1 MQGAAPLPA
10 SPRWG
15 EEPGARPQRGR
26 VGERGCHHA
35 RGDAMRAG
43 RPRSQIMFIAREPRF
58 PHAPARG
65 KVRAQPACREMGKP
79 GFPILP
85 PGGRV
90 WEGATRAQGDGET
103 GVPHPPTRWEGV
115 GGRSPRAGRWGNRGS
130 PSSHPVGGCGRAQ
143 PVRRG
148 MGNPGFPTSPSPGGY
163 GRPQPF
169 QEQPLILFH
178 PVVRGAAA
186 WMAEKNLC
194 KGLTKSVHRGMLHR
208 ETFLGAKYRER

>member
-1 MQGAAPLPA
+1 
-10 SPRWG
+10 
-15 EEPGARPQRGR
+15 
-26 VGERGCHHA
+26 
-35 RGDAMRAG
+35 MRAG

-65 KVRAQPACREMGKP
+65 KVRAQPARREMGKPGFPTPPARGKVRAQPARREMGKP

-115 GGRSPRAGRWGNRGS
+115 GGRSPRAGGWGNQVSPYPRPREGVGGRS
-130 PSSHPVGGCGRAQ
+130 PSK
-143 PVRRG
+143 
-148 MGNPGFPTSPSPGGY
+148 NN
-163 GRPQPF
+163 
-169 QEQPLILFH
+169 LLFH